1 MANPVKLMVSLN
13 LDWLKRLNSDSD
25 LGWRAKGRVGP
36 CFGWWQRDS
45 ARGGKDSLAMC
56 CHALLVVW
64 YITDTSHFSPSFT
77 KIRWCLK
84 LMSAS
89 SSTWKLLGWR
99 NDRIHGIHSFFQ
111 DISNRFSDF
120 FFDFSF
126 GVLPLRWCWNKESF
140 GDANVEAIF
149 CFGFGVCFLAED
161 IWGLKHWNWS
171 DATLIIHDCMWQHVI
186 YIYAYCALMVYDGH
200 MYTNIQ
206 TRRNIGIYF
215 IFMTCNICKHTYTYL
230 SNDSDIMWPHP
241 IMT

>member
-1 MANPVKLMVSLN
+1 MGWNHQ
-13 LDWLKRLNSDSD
+13 LDYGKPCEIDGQPQPGLTETPQLRFWPWMTCKRSCGALFR
-25 LGWRAKGRVGP
+25 LVTTGLRKGWERLVGDVLSCLVGCLVIQVISHP
-36 CFGWWQRDS
+36 LSQKFGDVWNWWVHLP
-45 ARGGKDSLAMC
+45 A
-56 CHALLVVW
+56 
-64 YITDTSHFSPSFT
+64 
-77 KIRWCLK
+77 
-84 LMSAS
+84 
-89 SSTWKLLGWR
+89 TWKLLGWR

-186 YIYAYCALMVYDGH
+186 YIYMHIVPLWYMMDIC
-200 MYTNIQ
+200 IQ
-206 TRRNIGIYF
+206 IYKRGE
-215 IFMTCNICKHTYTYL
+215 I
-230 SNDSDIMWPHP
+230 
-241 IMT
+241 